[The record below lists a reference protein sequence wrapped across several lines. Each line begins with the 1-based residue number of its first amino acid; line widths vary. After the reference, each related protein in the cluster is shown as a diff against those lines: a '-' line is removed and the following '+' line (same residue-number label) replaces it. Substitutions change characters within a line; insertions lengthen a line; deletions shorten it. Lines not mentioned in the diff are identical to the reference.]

1 MKDKAN
7 GRKIQIAVQIAATVL
22 LLAFL
27 AYSFFS
33 FMMDNSRRIVG
44 QNDSFVEAAAR
55 ETADRIDTIIQSS
68 ERNAELIARLYE
80 QTMTTPVVDADILKD
95 MVEQSGFDYIEF
107 INSEGTD
114 LTADGRTADLSDRDY
129 YISGMSGSSGISIVY
144 NSRITDETLL
154 IFYTPFRFD
163 GEIIGVLS
171 CILRGQTV
179 SGLIEASYFGVTG
192 STYILER
199 NGDVVVSSGTS
210 GAPKNLLDSMR
221 ESGMMSDEDL
231 KKLGDTIDSSNEVNF
246 NSFNYRGRAGEGSAY
261 VTVLESCDLVFVE
274 SFPSSVTGE
283 MTRMANSAGVRLE
296 IKLVAAFLAYLIYII
311 IRSWLQRRR
320 LVSEKQEMTS
330 IVDAVSMLFT
340 RFAVVDFSKN
350 RYYYVKNS
358 KAGAPE
364 EGSYSDLVQFLG
376 SRYIDDPDSTVKMR
390 DVITPGFAKENLTKD
405 VPYLQYEYQIDLNG
419 KRWEHISLI
428 CLSRRKGHPS
438 TVLYAIQD
446 VTELNE
452 NDQRIRLALKN
463 SMEAAE
469 AANQAK
475 TDFLAR
481 MSHDIRTPMNAIM
494 GMTAVAAMHLD
505 DRERLTDC
513 LGKITVSSRHL
524 LALIN
529 DILDMSKIESGK
541 VSLSEEP
548 FLMADLVDS
557 VATIIKNQAKSKNQD
572 FRIRINDIDHE
583 NVIGDTLRLRQVF
596 LNILGNAVKF
606 TPEGG
611 RVTFTIRELES
622 HINGMAC
629 FEFVSEDNGIGMDEE
644 FIDTIFD
651 PFSRSKQSA
660 NIEGTGLGMPITRNI
675 IRMMSGEITVESKVG
690 VGSKFTV
697 QLHLKLQEPKA
708 EDVGELADLR
718 VLVADDDRD
727 ACVSASEILSDIGMK
742 ASWVLSGEEA
752 VNETVAAKEAGE
764 DFSAVILDW
773 KMPGMDGVETARELR
788 KRIGEDIPIII
799 LSAYDWTDIEQEAR
813 EAGVQAFIEK
823 PLFRSRLVY
832 ALKSVLSSGPKS
844 RSEVAGALEE
854 ESFKG
859 RRVLLVEDNDLNAEI
874 AAELLSCTDVEVE
887 RAENGK
893 IALDKVTSNPP
904 GYYGLVFMDIRMP
917 VMDGYEAAKAIRAS
931 GREDLKTLPIVAMT
945 ANAFADDIFMAHEAG
960 MNDHISKPVEIEKLA
975 AAMKKWLGEAPK

>member
-1 MKDKAN
+1 
-7 GRKIQIAVQIAATVL
+7 
-22 LLAFL
+22 
-27 AYSFFS
+27 
-33 FMMDNSRRIVG
+33 
-44 QNDSFVEAAAR
+44 
-55 ETADRIDTIIQSS
+55 
-68 ERNAELIARLYE
+68 
-80 QTMTTPVVDADILKD
+80 
-95 MVEQSGFDYIEF
+95 
-107 INSEGTD
+107 
-114 LTADGRTADLSDRDY
+114 
-129 YISGMSGSSGISIVY
+129 
-144 NSRITDETLL
+144 
-154 IFYTPFRFD
+154 
-163 GEIIGVLS
+163 
-171 CILRGQTV
+171 
-179 SGLIEASYFGVTG
+179 
-192 STYILER
+192 
-199 NGDVVVSSGTS
+199 
-210 GAPKNLLDSMR
+210 
-221 ESGMMSDEDL
+221 
-231 KKLGDTIDSSNEVNF
+231 
-246 NSFNYRGRAGEGSAY
+246 
-261 VTVLESCDLVFVE
+261 
-274 SFPSSVTGE
+274 
-283 MTRMANSAGVRLE
+283 
-296 IKLVAAFLAYLIYII
+296 
-311 IRSWLQRRR
+311 
-320 LVSEKQEMTS
+320 
-330 IVDAVSMLFT
+330 
-340 RFAVVDFSKN
+340 
-350 RYYYVKNS
+350 
-358 KAGAPE
+358 
-364 EGSYSDLVQFLG
+364 
-376 SRYIDDPDSTVKMR
+376 MR

-405 VPYLQYEYQIDLNG
+405 VPYLQYEYQIDLDG

-708 EDVGELADLR
+708 EDVGELADLK

-788 KRIGEDIPIII
+788 KRVGEDIPIII

-832 ALKSVLSSGPKS
+832 ALKSVLSNGPKG

-874 AAELLSCTDVEVE
+874 AAELLSCTD
-887 RAENGK
+887 
-893 IALDKVTSNPP
+893 AL
-904 GYYGLVFMDIRMP
+904 R
-917 VMDGYEAAKAIRAS
+917 
-931 GREDLKTLPIVAMT
+931 
-945 ANAFADDIFMAHEAG
+945 
-960 MNDHISKPVEIEKLA
+960 
-975 AAMKKWLGEAPK
+975 